1 MKILVIETD
10 QGLGKVLSQML
21 RKRGHDVVSGFLN
34 TANDDWTEN
43 LGILGMPMNVLK
55 EDQLKNDAEIIREK
69 LGELD
74 AIVDV
79 AGILMECDR
88 TQTLM
93 EQSIEDVTRHFA
105 VNAAGLL
112 AAFRSF
118 YSVLKKGGRFLAVTS
133 EGGSFT
139 CAGSLFPSYGISK
152 TAANKVVQTL
162 RFTVDDVE
170 ILAIHPG
177 RMNTVMGR
185 TTAQIEPEE
194 SAEGFCKIL
203 EGTIPVDGK
212 RAWFI
217 DYQGNEMPL

>member
-1 MKILVIETD
+1 MKVLVIGTD

-21 RKRGHDVVSGFLN
+21 RERGHDVVSGFLN
-34 TANDDWTEN
+34 TANDDWTEK
-43 LGILGMPMNVLK
+43 LGILGLPMNVLK
-55 EDQLKNDAEIIREK
+55 EDELKKDAEVIREK

-79 AGILMECDR
+79 AGILMESDR

-118 YSVLKKGGRFLAVTS
+118 YPVLKKGGRFLAVTS

-162 RFTVDDVE
+162 RFTIDDVE
-170 ILAIHPG
+170 LFAVHPG

-194 SAEGFCKIL
+194 SAEGFCRIL
-203 EGTIPVDGK
+203 EGAIPVDGEK
-212 RAWFI
+212 AWFI
-217 DYQGNEMPL
+217 DYQGREMPL